1 MDNQEIKDLFNAV
14 QKEDIASLENLT
26 NGKSISWPE
35 CTQGK
40 LRDTALH
47 IAVQLDN
54 TELVNWLLSH
64 GCTSCLEQQNGDGK
78 RPLHSAVQSCSL
90 LTTRILLGHNVEV
103 NPLKRADWTPLM
115 LACTR
120 QSVPLISILLE
131 HGADPQLVNKDRWSC
146 FHVACREGN
155 VQVLEHLL
163 NTNVKLWD
171 TVSNNGRTPLHTAAL
186 HGHQDVV
193 HFLIKNCGYSADQQD
208 ACGNTPLMDAL
219 RMGHKHICS
228 LLLSQ
233 HCAQLN
239 VKDKMG
245 CSVLHIAA
253 EAGQDVIVKWLVN
266 DLSVD
271 VNTLSTLGMSALH
284 SSAKEGHV
292 LMVQT
297 LVDLGCNIHTKE
309 NKGRNCLWLACG
321 SRHKDCAKKLRSLG
335 ARDDFDLNGIC
346 PSQLM
351 PFTGLT

>member
-1 MDNQEIKDLFNAV
+1 MDNQLIKEIFNAV
-14 QKEDIASLENLT
+14 LKEDIAILETLK
-26 NGKSISWPE
+26 NGKSIYWPE

-40 LRDTALH
+40 LRDTTLH

-54 TELVNWLLSH
+54 TELVNWLLAH
-64 GCTSCLEQQNGDGK
+64 GCVACLEQQNGDGK
-78 RPLHSAVQSCSL
+78 RPLHSSVQSCNVL
-90 LTTRILLGHNVEV
+90 ATRILLDHNVEV

-120 QSVPLISILLE
+120 QSVPLITILLE
-131 HGADPQLVNKDRWSC
+131 NRADPLLVNKDGWSS

-163 NTNVKLWD
+163 KVNGKLWD
-171 TVSNNGRTPLHTAAL
+171 TVSKNGRTPLHTAAL
-186 HGHQDVV
+186 HGRQDVAC
-193 HFLIKNCGYSADQQD
+193 FLIKCCGYSVDQQD
-208 ACGNTPLMDAL
+208 SCGNTPLMDAL
-219 RMGHKHICS
+219 RMGHKDIGS

-233 HCAQLN
+233 HCAKLN

-245 CSVLHIAA
+245 CSVLHAAA
-253 EAGQDVIVKWLVN
+253 EAGQDDIVKWLVN
-266 DLSVD
+266 DQCVD
-271 VNTLSTLGMSALH
+271 VNTLSNSGMSALH

-297 LVDLGCNIHTKE
+297 LVDLGCNIHTKD

-321 SRHKDCAKKLRSLG
+321 SRHKEGAKKLWSLG
-335 ARDDFDLNGIC
+335 ATDDSDMNGIC

-351 PFTGLT
+351 PFTGLI